1 MQIISRRIYSHL
13 IRLRFLSFV
22 IALAVGGLLPATSV
36 AQTSGSEE
44 DENPVERIMRESEGN
59 VEIDIPESILQ
70 QILTP
75 PEAPKKKQ
83 ERTENLRKGINKLQ
97 GYRVQVF
104 SDGRNQ
110 QTLEARAKA
119 RGNAVLAKFPKYRG
133 QVYSFSK
140 SPSWYTRVGN
150 FRTEKE
156 AANALA
162 ELKRAFPKFAG
173 EMRVVKCQIVVVK

>member
-1 MQIISRRIYSHL
+1 MSKHYGSRLFFVALLAIS
-13 IRLRFLSFV
+13 F
-22 IALAVGGLLPATSV
+22 AVLPWSAAWSLTP
-36 AQTSGSEE
+36 ANETTE
-44 DENPVERIMRESEGN
+44 DETPIERIMRESGGN
-59 VEIDIPESILQ
+59 IEIDIPESILQ

-83 ERTENLRKGINKLQ
+83 DKSDNLKKGLNKLQ

-110 QTLEARAKA
+110 QSLEARAKA

-156 AANALA
+156 ASNAMA
-162 ELKRAFPKFAG
+162 ELKRAFPKFAA
-173 EMRVVKCQIVVVK
+173 EMRVVKCQIVLVK

>member
-1 MQIISRRIYSHL
+1 MQTISRRIYSHL
-13 IRLRFLSFV
+13 VRLRVLAFA
-22 IALAVGGLLPATSV
+22 ITLAVGGFLPAMSV
-36 AQTSGSEE
+36 AQATSSEE
-44 DENPVERIMRESEGN
+44 DENPVERIMRESGGN

-83 ERTENLRKGINKLQ
+83 ERSENLRKGINKLQ

-173 EMRVVKCQIVVVK
+173 EMRVVRCQIVVVK

>member
-1 MQIISRRIYSHL
+1 MSQGLISSRIKIIA
-13 IRLRFLSFV
+13 V
-22 IALAVGGLLPATSV
+22 ILLWAYGTS
-36 AQTSGSEE
+36 AAFSLKAESNANP
-44 DENPVERIMRESEGN
+44 ENIVERIIESSEGN

-70 QILTP
+70 LILTP
-75 PEAPKKKQ
+75 PEPAKKKG
-83 ERTENLRKGINKLQ
+83 ERTDNLKKGLNKLS
-97 GYRVQVF
+97 GYRIQVF

-110 QTLEARAKA
+110 QSLEARAKA

-150 FRTEKE
+150 FRTEAE
-156 AANALA
+156 ASKALA

-173 EMRVVKCQIVVVK
+173 EMRVVRCEIVIVK

>member
-1 MQIISRRIYSHL
+1 MHNSKFVR
-13 IRLRFLSFV
+13 SFV
-22 IALAVGGLLPATSV
+22 ILLLILGLGILPVSKV
-36 AQTSGSEE
+36 MAQTTSEKE
-44 DENPVERIMRESEGN
+44 ELNPVERIMQESGGN
-59 VEIDIPESILQ
+59 VEIEIPESILQ
-70 QILTP
+70 QILTL

-83 ERTENLRKGINKLQ
+83 ERTENLKKGINKLQ

-140 SPSWYTRVGN
+140 SPSWFTRVGN

-156 AANALA
+156 ASAALA
-162 ELKRAFPKFAG
+162 ELKRAFPKFAA
-173 EMRVVKCQIVVVK
+173 EMRIVKCQIVVVK

>member
-1 MQIISRRIYSHL
+1 MSHTHPFIPNRTLPLIFISMAMLCS
-13 IRLRFLSFV
+13 SS
-22 IALAVGGLLPATSV
+22 LAQSV
-36 AQTSGSEE
+36 VSKE

-59 VEIDIPESILQ
+59 VEIDIPDAILQ

-83 ERTENLRKGINKLQ
+83 DRGDNLKKGINKLQ
-97 GYRVQVF
+97 GYRIQVF

-119 RGNAVLAKFPKYRG
+119 RGNAVLARFPKYRG

-156 AANALA
+156 ANAALT
-162 ELKRAFPKFAG
+162 ELKRAYPKFAG
-173 EMRVVKCQIVVVK
+173 EMRVVRCQIVLVK